1 MLKEAE
7 HYHKGLRLGPMGST
21 IVAETFLG
29 LVHGDHDSFLWRQAN
44 WVPHLPSA
52 TPGHFTMADLLRF
65 VDDINPIGS

>member
-7 HYHKGLRLGPMGST
+7 HHHKGLRLGPMGST

-29 LVHGDHDSFLWRQAN
+29 LVHGDHDSFLWRQGN

-52 TPGHFTMADLLRF
+52 APGHFTMADLLRF
-65 VDDINPIGS
+65 VGDINPIGP